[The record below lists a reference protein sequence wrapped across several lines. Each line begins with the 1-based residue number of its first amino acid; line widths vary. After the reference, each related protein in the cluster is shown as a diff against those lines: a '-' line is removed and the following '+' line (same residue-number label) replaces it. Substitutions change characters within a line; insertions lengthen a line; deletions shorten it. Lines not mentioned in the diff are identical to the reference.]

1 MLRGQRCD
9 GQLQKQTPS
18 LNPLQVMSQ
27 VTGRM
32 SRPEPRENGSSG
44 SDRYTGSMRERILG
58 RLHRALE
65 HRPKTAL
72 PEPLAATVAPSEA
85 LTLFAERLSGNGGEV
100 VRLEGLGAAQEWLG
114 HFAQTFAG
122 VTVGQTVPES
132 LRPGLPLLP
141 PEEAPLG
148 ISWALG
154 AVAETGTVLL
164 GSQEGRRNQLLP
176 PTHLVFV
183 PEAHIY
189 PTLLAALNALKPTLP
204 SAIGLHSGPSK
215 SADIGQIMV
224 KGVHGPGRLVVAV
237 LSGS

>member
-1 MLRGQRCD
+1 
-9 GQLQKQTPS
+9 
-18 LNPLQVMSQ
+18 
-27 VTGRM
+27 
-32 SRPEPRENGSSG
+32 
-44 SDRYTGSMRERILG
+44 MRERILG
-58 RLHRALE
+58 RIHRALE

-72 PEPLAATVAPSEA
+72 PEPLAAPTPELSEA
-85 LTLFAERLSGNGGEV
+85 LALFTERLSGNGGEV
-100 VRLEGLGAAQEWLG
+100 VRLENLGAAQEWLG

-122 VTVGQTVPES
+122 VAVGQTVPGS
-132 LRPGLPLLP
+132 LHPKLPPMP

-164 GSQEGRRNQLLP
+164 SSQEGRRNQLLP
-176 PTHLVFV
+176 PAHLVFV
-183 PEAHIY
+183 SEAHIY
-189 PTLLAALNALKPTLP
+189 LTLFEALNALKPSLP

-224 KGVHGPGRLVVAV
+224 KGVHGPGWLVVAV

>member
-1 MLRGQRCD
+1 
-9 GQLQKQTPS
+9 
-18 LNPLQVMSQ
+18 
-27 VTGRM
+27 
-32 SRPEPRENGSSG
+32 
-44 SDRYTGSMRERILG
+44 MRERILG
-58 RLHRALE
+58 RIQRALE

-72 PEPLAATVAPSEA
+72 PEPMAAPTPALLEA
-85 LTLFAERLSGNGGEV
+85 LTLFTERLSANGGEV
-100 VRLEGLGAAQEWLG
+100 VRLENLEAAREWLG

-122 VTVGQTVPES
+122 VTVGRTVPPS
-132 LRPGLPLLP
+132 LCPPLPAMP
-141 PEEAPLG
+141 PEQAPLG

-164 GSQEGRRNQLLP
+164 SSQEGRRNQLLP
-176 PTHLVFV
+176 PSHLVFV
-183 PEAHIY
+183 AEAHIY
-189 PTLLAALNALKPTLP
+189 PTLLEALNALKLELP